1 MIHHHAER
9 AGSEPAED
17 IAVSPTILAIPLYG
31 VSGYRARNAHL
42 FVSDASLRWA
52 VDQHRAELVAAGA
65 IGLLAGRMVAF
76 LPRFDELMTKFAR
89 EAVGFRLTARQVAMD
104 AAINAAT
111 VPRGG
116 SQEGEQ

>member
-17 IAVSPTILAIPLYG
+17 TTVSPTILAIPLYG
-31 VSGYRARNAHL
+31 AGGYRARNAHL

-65 IGLLAGRMVAF
+65 IGLVAGRMVAF
-76 LPRFDELMTKFAR
+76 LPRFDEMMVKFAR
-89 EAVGFRLTARQVAMD
+89 EALDFRLTARQHAVD
-104 AAINAAT
+104 AAMLAAT
-111 VPRGG
+111 ASRDIRG
-116 SQEGEQ
+116 ENE

>member
-17 IAVSPTILAIPLYG
+17 TTVSPTILAIPLYG
-31 VSGYRARNAHL
+31 AGGYRARNAHL

-65 IGLLAGRMVAF
+65 IGLVAGRMVAF
-76 LPRFDELMTKFAR
+76 LPCFDEMMVTFAR
-89 EAVGFRLTARQVAMD
+89 EALGFRLHARQQAVD
-104 AAINAAT
+104 AAVEAAAAL
-111 VPRGG
+111 RGRTE
-116 SQEGEQ
+116 EGEQ